1 MKRSSARQNFLHF
14 TILRCLV
21 SFDFKLR
28 RKVWDDKVEKLKV
41 NSIFY
46 KYKTAIHDPDLGFD
60 LGQQTKLWIS
70 AYNFTSFSQEVVT
83 SEDFKENTSNCRVS

>member
-1 MKRSSARQNFLHF
+1 MKRSSPRQNFLHF

-28 RKVWDDKVEKLKV
+28 RKVWDDKVEKLEV

-46 KYKTAIHDPDLGFD
+46 KYKTAIHDPDLCFAVWPDGA
-60 LGQQTKLWIS
+60 I
-70 AYNFTSFSQEVVT
+70 FSPCGY
-83 SEDFKENTSNCRVS
+83 FWPLRGAKIWAGGI

>member
-14 TILRCLV
+14 TILRCFV

-28 RKVWDDKVEKLKV
+28 RKVWDDKVEKLEV

-46 KYKTAIHDPDLGFD
+46 KYKTAIHDPDLA
-60 LGQQTKLWIS
+60 LILANKP
-70 AYNFTSFSQEVVT
+70 N
-83 SEDFKENTSNCRVS
+83 SEFPLTTLQVSVKK